1 MKSDEKKFPNSF
13 IEKWCYKKTVND
25 KNFYRNIGILKI
37 RNFLM
42 NKEIIIIL
50 QNSKKKLKYKMGG
63 MAHLNLIYN
72 LILYLKPKSILET
85 GVAFGW
91 STLVFSLSKP
101 KTSELISIDLSYPT
115 ASSEKFVALALP
127 YSQKKK
133 LKLLRGIDSNFLKSF
148 YVKNKRFDFIHYDSD
163 KSYEGRKKL

>member
-1 MKSDEKKFPNSF
+1 MKKKFPKSF
-13 IEKWCYKKTVND
+13 IEKWCYKKKVND

-50 QNSKKKLKYKMGG
+50 QTQRKKLKYKMGG

-133 LKLLRGIDSNFLKSF
+133 IKII
-148 YVKNKRFDFIHYDSD
+148 KRY
-163 KSYEGRKKL
+163 

>member
-1 MKSDEKKFPNSF
+1 
-13 IEKWCYKKTVND
+13 
-25 KNFYRNIGILKI
+25 
-37 RNFLM
+37 
-42 NKEIIIIL
+42 
-50 QNSKKKLKYKMGG
+50 MGG

-133 LKLLRGIDSNFLKSF
+133 LKLLRGIDSNFLKLF
-148 YVKNKRFDFIHYDSD
+148 YEKNKRFDFIHYDS